1 MASRSVRLSLSI
13 LMFAVLMGQGAAPTA
28 AAISGAGWQVVL
40 AAGDDAEPVFDNA
53 TRELGQ
59 RLAAAGV
66 SASNIHRL
74 SANAAELSPDVEPAQ
89 AKVLLRRIAELPAR
103 MGDRCL
109 VFSDLARRAR
119 RRYMARP
126 LEHRTQPGRACR
138 VLSRGCAAV
147 PTVVVVSACYSGG
160 FVSGKMAKP
169 NRIILTAARRDRPSF
184 GCQVHRNLQF
194 FSTSACSGYCQTRL
208 LGGRHST
215 GPRAVCARWST
226 RSARGPPSLR
236 PISARPWRI

>member
-1 MASRSVRLSLSI
+1 MASRSACLLVGL

-109 VFSDLARRAR
+109 VFLTSHGERGAGLWLA
-119 RRYMARP
+119 P
-126 LEHRTQPGRACR
+126 PDTPIKPGR
-138 VLSRGCAAV
+138 V
-147 PTVVVVSACYSGG
+147 
-160 FVSGKMAKP
+160 
-169 NRIILTAARRDRPSF
+169 
-184 GCQVHRNLQF
+184 
-194 FSTSACSGYCQTRL
+194 
-208 LGGRHST
+208 
-215 GPRAVCARWST
+215 PRALAPGLSP
-226 RSARGPPSLR
+226 G
-236 PISARPWRI
+236 